1 MGIFE
6 DLFNVFSK
14 EKDENVKT
22 QPLLT
27 SFYVEI
33 LKLTKVYESLEDEKA
48 VPLRNRNESEVVF
61 EEPKKSA
68 LWSL

>member
-6 DLFNVFSK
+6 ALFNVFSK
-14 EKDENVKT
+14 EKDENVET

-27 SFYVEI
+27 SVYVEI
-33 LKLTKVYESLEDEKA
+33 LKLTKVYESLENEEA

-68 LWSL
+68 LWSF